1 MTQALNFPQSVLL
14 IDDDE
19 FSQEILRKTF
29 NGWGVTDIRQSSNGK
44 EAVRLLDAMAVP
56 PEVLICDIF
65 MPDMD
70 GIEFIAELVKRQ
82 FKGGLVFVSGV
93 NRDMLEVAEF
103 LASQKGIRVLAT
115 FVKPIQPDALRKVLS

>member
-1 MTQALNFPQSVLL
+1 MSQPVNFPQSVLL

-29 NGWGVTDIRQSSNGK
+29 SGWGVADIRLAINGK
-44 EAVRLLDAMAVP
+44 KAVLLLDAMPVP
-56 PEVLICDIF
+56 PDVLICDIF

-70 GIEFIAELVKRQ
+70 GIELIGELVKRQ

-93 NRDMLEVAEF
+93 NRDMLEVANDIAT
-103 LASQKGIRVLAT
+103 LKGLRVLAT
-115 FVKPIQPDALRKVLS
+115 FVKPISADALREVLT